1 METLFIDYLGA
12 EDEDYTREVTKRWM
26 IAAIS
31 RAKRPGVKF
40 DYIPVISG
48 PGGIGKSTLV
58 AKLGGPWFSDSLSF
72 EDMKDKTAAEKI
84 QGTWINEISELKGM
98 RKMDIES
105 VKSFV
110 SRTEDRYR
118 AAYGRRTDT
127 HRRGCV
133 FIGTSNADD
142 YLKDITGN
150 RRFWPIDCSEDHKL
164 KAWDLTPDAVAQIWA
179 EALVCW
185 RLGEALYLESAEVA
199 AMAKTAQEEHALHSA
214 KEGIIRE
221 FLEKEDLTERRF
233 FMDDSASVGTVKR
246 TEVSVMEI
254 WAECFKM
261 SPAAKKRADSDD
273 IARILL
279 QLDWK
284 RSKGSRRSKLYG
296 PQVVFRK

>member
-1 METLFIDYLGA
+1 M
-12 EDEDYTREVTKRWM
+12 
-26 IAAIS
+26 
-31 RAKRPGVKF
+31 
-40 DYIPVISG
+40 
-48 PGGIGKSTLV
+48 

-133 FIGTSNADD
+133 FIGTSNAED

-150 RRFWPIDCSEDHKL
+150 RRFWPIKCSKNHKL
-164 KAWDLTPDAVAQIWA
+164 NAWEMTPEDVAQIWA
-179 EALVCW
+179 EVLFYYEDLDDRSLVLNKDMDAIATAKQVRALEQDE
-185 RLGEALYLESAEVA
+185 RLGIVQLYLD
-199 AMAKTAQEEHALHSA
+199 KLLPTNWEE
-214 KEGIIRE
+214 K
-221 FLEKEDLTERRF
+221 DLSQRRF
-233 FMDDSASVGTVKR
+233 FFDNDEEGTETR
-246 TEVSVMEI
+246 DEVSVMEI

-261 SPAAKKRADSDD
+261 SPAAKKRSDSDD
-273 IARILL
+273 IVRILL
-279 QLDWK
+279 QLGWIRTEKTK
-284 RSKGSRRSKLYG
+284 RLRLYG
-296 PQVVFRK
+296 PQAVFRRG